1 MKKNIYLIIITII
14 TVVCIIAG
22 SLYHIGGFAL
32 GLFDNLI
39 PRSDKSLGN
48 VCTEELSVDEFSNL
62 VFDTTISNINVKT
75 GDSYMVSYKCNKRLV
90 PKIKSSGDTLTI
102 SQSKGA
108 NYRRNTTSEI
118 TVTIPEGA
126 TLNKL
131 SLDTGVGEVNLN
143 SLTAADAEFD
153 TGVGDLYVTDCSFAT
168 CDVDGG
174 TGNLLFDN
182 SERLFSGIFQAFV
195 RYMCFTHKTPSCFP
209 LFYYIITARIVH
221 APILRRGKGRR
232 LF

>member
-32 GLFDNLI
+32 DLFDNLI

-102 SQSKGA
+102 SQSNRA
-108 NYRRNTTSEI
+108 NYKRNTTSEI
-118 TVTIPEGA
+118 TINNGTMCRYPSKNESGICEYENSNLIIKA
-126 TLNKL
+126 KKNEIAMMHISIKASTNALKTHCL
-131 SLDTGVGEVNLN
+131 SLPMYESGFSGPSHFVL
-143 SLTAADAEFD
+143 
-153 TGVGDLYVTDCSFAT
+153 SF
-168 CDVDGG
+168 
-174 TGNLLFDN
+174 
-182 SERLFSGIFQAFV
+182 RLFVSFFMSSLLLI
-195 RYMCFTHKTPSCFP
+195 
-209 LFYYIITARIVH
+209 
-221 APILRRGKGRR
+221 
-232 LF
+232 

>member
-75 GDSYMVSYKCNKRLV
+75 GDSYMVYTNATSDWFQRLRAPAIPTQY
-90 PKIKSSGDTLTI
+90 PKAKEPTTEETPRVKS
-102 SQSKGA
+102 
-108 NYRRNTTSEI
+108 
-118 TVTIPEGA
+118 
-126 TLNKL
+126 
-131 SLDTGVGEVNLN
+131 
-143 SLTAADAEFD
+143 
-153 TGVGDLYVTDCSFAT
+153 
-168 CDVDGG
+168 
-174 TGNLLFDN
+174 LLPF
-182 SERLFSGIFQAFV
+182 
-195 RYMCFTHKTPSCFP
+195 
-209 LFYYIITARIVH
+209 
-221 APILRRGKGRR
+221 LRAQH
-232 LF
+232 